1 MFFNFILAYDY
12 VTNTFVSV
20 NTLQPFRLG
29 TDKLKSIYNY
39 TINFFVE
46 NNYFL
51 IFVKMTFMNKIVLLI
66 IMILSISS
74 CTVQKFYS
82 ENGRQ
87 ISRKTYNKHIDR
99 KFNYIMN
106 HMNEQ
111 DKNVLK
117 YMKIDKRVKDSLIY
131 IYDNH

>member
-87 ISRKTYNKHIDR
+87 ISRKTYNKHVDR

>member
-46 NNYFL
+46 NNYFI

-87 ISRKTYNKHIDR
+87 ISRKTYNKHVDR

>member
-87 ISRKTYNKHIDR
+87 ISRKTYNKHVDR

-117 YMKIDKRVKDSLIY
+117 YMKIDKRIKDSLIY

>member
-1 MFFNFILAYDY
+1 MYLMKTIIL
-12 VTNTFVSV
+12 S
-20 NTLQPFRLG
+20 
-29 TDKLKSIYNY
+29 
-39 TINFFVE
+39 
-46 NNYFL
+46 
-51 IFVKMTFMNKIVLLI
+51 I
-66 IMILSISS
+66 IMMLLISS

-117 YMKIDKRVKDSLIY
+117 YMNIDKRVKDSLIY

>member
-1 MFFNFILAYDY
+1 MKTIIL
-12 VTNTFVSV
+12 S
-20 NTLQPFRLG
+20 
-29 TDKLKSIYNY
+29 
-39 TINFFVE
+39 
-46 NNYFL
+46 
-51 IFVKMTFMNKIVLLI
+51 I
-66 IMILSISS
+66 IMMLLISS

-117 YMKIDKRVKDSLIY
+117 YMNIDKRVKDSLIY

>member
-46 NNYFL
+46 NNYFI

-87 ISRKTYNKHIDR
+87 ISRKTYNKHVDR

-117 YMKIDKRVKDSLIY
+117 YMKIDKRIKDSLIY

>member
-1 MFFNFILAYDY
+1 MKTIIL
-12 VTNTFVSV
+12 S
-20 NTLQPFRLG
+20 
-29 TDKLKSIYNY
+29 
-39 TINFFVE
+39 
-46 NNYFL
+46 
-51 IFVKMTFMNKIVLLI
+51 I
-66 IMILSISS
+66 IMMLLISS

-87 ISRKTYNKHIDR
+87 ISRRTYNKNIDR

>member
-1 MFFNFILAYDY
+1 MSFDPTKTGFSPWI
-12 VTNTFVSV
+12 
-20 NTLQPFRLG
+20 
-29 TDKLKSIYNY
+29 
-39 TINFFVE
+39 
-46 NNYFL
+46 
-51 IFVKMTFMNKIVLLI
+51 
-66 IMILSISS
+66 
-74 CTVQKFYS
+74 S

-87 ISRKTYNKHIDR
+87 ISRRTYNKHIDR

-106 HMNEQ
+106 HMSEQ

>member
-20 NTLQPFRLG
+20 NTLQSFRLG

-46 NNYFL
+46 NNYFI

-117 YMKIDKRVKDSLIY
+117 YMKIDKRIKDSLIY

>member
-1 MFFNFILAYDY
+1 MKTIIL
-12 VTNTFVSV
+12 S
-20 NTLQPFRLG
+20 
-29 TDKLKSIYNY
+29 
-39 TINFFVE
+39 
-46 NNYFL
+46 
-51 IFVKMTFMNKIVLLI
+51 I
-66 IMILSISS
+66 IMMLLISS

-82 ENGRQ
+82 QNGRQ

-117 YMKIDKRVKDSLIY
+117 YMNIDKRVKDSLIY

>member
-117 YMKIDKRVKDSLIY
+117 YMKIDKRIKDSLIY

>member
-1 MFFNFILAYDY
+1 
-12 VTNTFVSV
+12 
-20 NTLQPFRLG
+20 
-29 TDKLKSIYNY
+29 
-39 TINFFVE
+39 
-46 NNYFL
+46 
-51 IFVKMTFMNKIVLLI
+51 MTFMNKIVLLI

-117 YMKIDKRVKDSLIY
+117 YMKIDKRIKDSLIY

>member
-1 MFFNFILAYDY
+1 MYLMKTTIL
-12 VTNTFVSV
+12 S
-20 NTLQPFRLG
+20 
-29 TDKLKSIYNY
+29 
-39 TINFFVE
+39 
-46 NNYFL
+46 
-51 IFVKMTFMNKIVLLI
+51 I
-66 IMILSISS
+66 IMMLLISS

-82 ENGRQ
+82 QNGRQ

-117 YMKIDKRVKDSLIY
+117 YMKIDKRIKDSLIY

>member
-46 NNYFL
+46 NNYFI

-74 CTVQKFYS
+74 CSVQKFYS

-87 ISRKTYNKHIDR
+87 ISRKTYNKHVDR

-117 YMKIDKRVKDSLIY
+117 YMKIDKRIKDSLIY

>member
-1 MFFNFILAYDY
+1 M
-12 VTNTFVSV
+12 SV
-20 NTLQPFRLG
+20 NTQQPLRLG
-29 TDKLKSIYNY
+29 TDKLKSNNNY
-39 TINFFVE
+39 TKNYFDE
-46 NNYFL
+46 NNNFY

-66 IMILSISS
+66 ILILSISS
-74 CTVQKFYS
+74 CSVQKFYS

-87 ISRKTYNKHIDR
+87 ISKKTYNKNIDR

-106 HMNEQ
+106 HMSEQ

-117 YMKIDKRVKDSLIY
+117 YIKIDKRVKDSLIY

>member
-1 MFFNFILAYDY
+1 MYLMKTIIL
-12 VTNTFVSV
+12 S
-20 NTLQPFRLG
+20 
-29 TDKLKSIYNY
+29 
-39 TINFFVE
+39 
-46 NNYFL
+46 
-51 IFVKMTFMNKIVLLI
+51 I
-66 IMILSISS
+66 IMMLLISS

>member
-1 MFFNFILAYDY
+1 MKTIIL
-12 VTNTFVSV
+12 S
-20 NTLQPFRLG
+20 
-29 TDKLKSIYNY
+29 
-39 TINFFVE
+39 
-46 NNYFL
+46 
-51 IFVKMTFMNKIVLLI
+51 I
-66 IMILSISS
+66 IMMLLISS

-82 ENGRQ
+82 QNGRQ
-87 ISRKTYNKHIDR
+87 ISRKTYNKHVDR

-117 YMKIDKRVKDSLIY
+117 YMNIDKRVKDSLIY